1 MQLQQKVSILT
12 PFFEMM
18 IIYLILINDPITH
31 EDPMMQEGNEGD
43 EDEDVSENGLL
54 DDLLPP
60 EQVATAVQTDSRL

>member
-18 IIYLILINDPITH
+18 IICLILINDLITH

-43 EDEDVSENGLL
+43 EDEDASENGLL

>member
-18 IIYLILINDPITH
+18 IICLILINDPFTH

>member
-18 IIYLILINDPITH
+18 IICLILINDLITH

>member
-1 MQLQQKVSILT
+1 M
-12 PFFEMM
+12 
-18 IIYLILINDPITH
+18 ILINDPITN

-43 EDEDVSENGLL
+43 EDEDASENGLL

>member
-18 IIYLILINDPITH
+18 IICLILINDPFTH
-31 EDPMMQEGNEGD
+31 EDLMMQEGNEGD

>member
-18 IIYLILINDPITH
+18 IICLILINDPITH

-43 EDEDVSENGLL
+43 EDEDASENGLL